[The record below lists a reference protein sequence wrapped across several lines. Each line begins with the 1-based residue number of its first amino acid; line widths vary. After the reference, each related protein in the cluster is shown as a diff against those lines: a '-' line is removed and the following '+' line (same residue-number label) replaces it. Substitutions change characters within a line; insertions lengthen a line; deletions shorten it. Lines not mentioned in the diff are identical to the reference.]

1 MTCSNDFDPIPAAE
15 GRDRVVTPSPA
26 DLSGVRAAPAARGG
40 VTVEPPT
47 PAAHQCVDLSSA
59 TTGELID
66 ELGRRLGE
74 LRLLP
79 PGMGAD
85 IEILDD
91 LWRSDEK
98 PPTLKPAIMRVNGTD
113 VGLIARDGGIQIDA
127 GSDLQPTR
135 VTVTL
140 LPSSVTMRV
149 ARPDE
154 RR

>member
-1 MTCSNDFDPIPAAE
+1 MTCSSDFDPIRADERP
-15 GRDRVVTPSPA
+15 DRVVTPSPA

-47 PAAHQCVDLSSA
+47 PAAHQCADLSSA
-59 TTGELID
+59 TINELIN

-74 LRLLP
+74 LRLMP

-91 LWRSDEK
+91 LWRSDDK
-98 PPTLKPAIMRVNGTD
+98 PPALKPSILRVNGTD
-113 VGLIARDGGIQIDA
+113 VGLIARDGIDIDA
-127 GSDLQPTR
+127 GSDREPTR
-135 VTVTL
+135 VTVTF